1 VSPLHRLA
9 ALLCGTDPGL
19 RRMLQYWVATFVLY
33 VVCIG
38 LLFAQVDQGLSDPG
52 AARALV
58 AFGACG
64 ALVFYVLI
72 RASSVLK
79 LAPDQLAVSQAA
91 FSLVCGTWAYAI
103 SGPLRAAM
111 LTMTVVIIVFCMFA
125 LRPRQTLT
133 LSCVAIAGM
142 GATMWWMQA
151 HDPVRFPPATE
162 LLTFGYLAGALVS
175 TALLSGEMSKLRS
188 RMKRQKHELSDAL
201 DTIRVLATVDELTSL
216 TNRRHMNEVLER
228 EERRQA
234 SGAATC
240 IALIDIDFFKQV
252 NDVYGHAAG
261 DTVLRSFSAAARS
274 ALRAKDV
281 LARWGGEEFLLL
293 LPDAGAGDARTVLE
307 RMAERVQA
315 MAVPGIDGR
324 RITFSAGLARRH
336 ANEPFA
342 DAISRADKA
351 LYQAKE
357 AGRDRIVLA
366 PDAAPVRR
374 D

>member
-1 VSPLHRLA
+1 MSPLHRLA

-38 LLFAQVDQGLSDPG
+38 LLFMQVDQGLSDPD

-64 ALVFYVLI
+64 AFVFYVLI
-72 RASSVLK
+72 RASTVLK

-151 HDPVRFPPATE
+151 HDPVRFPPANE

-228 EERRQA
+228 EER
-234 SGAATC
+234 
-240 IALIDIDFFKQV
+240 
-252 NDVYGHAAG
+252 
-261 DTVLRSFSAAARS
+261 
-274 ALRAKDV
+274 
-281 LARWGGEEFLLL
+281 
-293 LPDAGAGDARTVLE
+293 
-307 RMAERVQA
+307 
-315 MAVPGIDGR
+315 
-324 RITFSAGLARRH
+324 
-336 ANEPFA
+336 
-342 DAISRADKA
+342 
-351 LYQAKE
+351 
-357 AGRDRIVLA
+357 
-366 PDAAPVRR
+366 
-374 D
+374 

>member
-38 LLFAQVDQGLSDPG
+38 LLFVQVGQGLSDPG

-64 ALVFYVLI
+64 AFVFYVLI
-72 RASSVLK
+72 RVSSVLK

-162 LLTFGYLAGALVS
+162 FLTFGYLAGALVS
-175 TALLSGEMSKLRS
+175 TALLSGEMSKLRT

-201 DTIRVLATVDELTSL
+201 DTIDELTSL

-234 SGAATC
+234 SGVATC

-252 NDVYGHAAG
+252 NDAYGHAAG
-261 DTVLRSFSAAARS
+261 DTVLRCFSAAARTS
-274 ALRAKDV
+274 LRANDV

-293 LPDAGAGDARTVLE
+293 LPDAAPEDAHAVLD
-307 RMAERVQA
+307 RMAGRVQA
-315 MAVPGIDGR
+315 MTVPGIDGR

-336 ANEPFA
+336 AGEPFA

-366 PDAAPVRR
+366 ESGPA
-374 D
+374 